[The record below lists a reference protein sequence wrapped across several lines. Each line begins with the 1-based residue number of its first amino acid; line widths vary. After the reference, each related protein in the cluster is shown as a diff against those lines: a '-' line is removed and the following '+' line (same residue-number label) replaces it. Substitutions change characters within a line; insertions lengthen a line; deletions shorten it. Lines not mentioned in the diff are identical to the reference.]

1 MPAHNGHMPIIPE
14 EPTPFSVSEPHKA
27 RQMAEAFGS
36 DPERY
41 DRSRPHYPQAMVDAI
56 VAAIPGRDVLDVGIG
71 TGISARPFQAAGCR
85 VVGVDVDARMAEFA
99 RRRGFEVEVAKF
111 EDWDAAGRR
120 VDAVISGQTWHWV
133 DPVAGA
139 AKAAAILRPGGRLAL
154 FWNVFQPPVDVAEGF
169 AAVYRRVLPGSS
181 FARGTSGGLE
191 AYSGLHTIAADGVRA
206 AGLFGEPERWRF
218 DWERSYTREEWL
230 DQVPTSGGH
239 NQFPPGQL
247 EELVAGLGAVID
259 AVGGRFT
266 MHYSTVVVTAVTT
279 AEE

>member
-1 MPAHNGHMPIIPE
+1 MPL
-14 EPTPFSVSEPHKA
+14 SVSESHKA
-27 RQMAEAFGS
+27 RQMAESFGL

-41 DRSRPHYPQAMVDAI
+41 DRSRPRYPQAMVDAI

-99 RRRGFEVEVAKF
+99 RRSGSEVEVAKF
-111 EDWDAAGRR
+111 EDWDPAGRR

-139 AKAAAILRPGGRLAL
+139 AKAAAVLRRGGRLAL
-154 FWNVFQPPVDVAEGF
+154 FWNVFQPPVDVAEAF
-169 AAVYRRVLPGSS
+169 AAVYRRVLPGSP
-181 FARGTSGGLE
+181 FYRGMAGGLE
-191 AYSGLHTIAADGVRA
+191 AYSGLHTKAADGVRA
-206 AGLFGEPERWRF
+206 VGLFSEPEQWRF
-218 DWERSYTREEWL
+218 DWERSYTKEEWL

-239 NQFPPGQL
+239 NQFLPGKL
-247 EELVAGLGAVID
+247 EELLAGLGAAID

-266 MHYSTVVVTAVTT
+266 MHYSTVVVTAVRT
-279 AEE
+279 ADE